1 MRSVVP
7 PSPPAC
13 LPRFG
18 PLSFQ
23 PRRGLSVLRR
33 PAHGIFNSS
42 VAFNTLSSRAPCTAL
57 LRVATPNPSFKRT
70 CLRQSA

>member
-7 PSPPAC
+7 PSPSAC

-18 PLSFQ
+18 PLPLQ
-23 PRRGLSVLRR
+23 PRRGLSALRR
-33 PAHGIFNSS
+33 PAHSVFNSS

-57 LRVATPNPSFKRT
+57 LRVATPNHSFKRT
-70 CLRQSA
+70 PYSAA